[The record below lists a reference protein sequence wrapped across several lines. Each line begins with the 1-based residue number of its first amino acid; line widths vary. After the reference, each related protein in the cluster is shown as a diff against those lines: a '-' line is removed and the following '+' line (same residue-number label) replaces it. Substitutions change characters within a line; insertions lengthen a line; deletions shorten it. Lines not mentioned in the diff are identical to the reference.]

1 MYREKTIIVDD
12 IPVSYCANDE
22 DESVHYVLILHGWG
36 SNKESFSAV
45 QYQIP
50 GAISVDM
57 PGFGK
62 TPLGSDDWSVLRY
75 AQFVAHFAQ
84 AIGIDQDIKD
94 IIGHSFGGRVA
105 VELVDQKLLTTSSVT
120 LVGTP
125 IYREEQKGDTLWVRF
140 GRLVRK
146 LPGGKAAREWYY
158 RKYLGVD
165 DYLDAEETALVEV
178 FKRVIQYHVHERL
191 PLYGVDVNLLWGAED
206 DTIAV
211 HQAMQAAEKFG
222 YDVEVV
228 TGGGHF
234 PFVDVPEQFITHYR
248 ELQE

>member
-1 MYREKTIIVDD
+1 MYQEKTVIVDN
-12 IPVSYCANDE
+12 IPVSYSVNIDDE
-22 DESVHYVLILHGWG
+22 ATSYVLLLHGWG
-36 SNKESFSAV
+36 SHKESFAGV
-45 QYQIP
+45 QYRIP
-50 GAISVDM
+50 GAIALDM

-62 TPLGSDDWSVLRY
+62 TPLGDDDWSVLHY

-84 AIGIDQDIKD
+84 AIGIDQDIID

-105 VELVDQKLLTTSSVT
+105 VELVDQKLLQTASVT

-125 IYREEQKGDTLWVRF
+125 IYREQKQSVGLWVRF
-140 GRLVRK
+140 GRLMRM
-146 LPGGKAAREWYY
+146 LPGGRALREWYY

-165 DYLDAEETALVEV
+165 DYLDAEDTEMVNV
-178 FKRVIQYHVHERL
+178 FKRVIEYHVHERL

-222 YDVEVV
+222 YDVEVI
-228 TGGGHF
+228 TGAGHY
-234 PFVDVPEQFITHYR
+234 PFVDLPEQFITQYR
-248 ELQE
+248 ELRE